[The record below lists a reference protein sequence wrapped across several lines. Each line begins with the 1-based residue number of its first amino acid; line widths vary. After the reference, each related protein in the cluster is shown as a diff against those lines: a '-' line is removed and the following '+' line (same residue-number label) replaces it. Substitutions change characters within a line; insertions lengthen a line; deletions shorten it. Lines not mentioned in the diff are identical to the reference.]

1 VWQARSTIGTV
12 RPPFAL
18 ELAMLYQILMHT
30 PLWVW
35 ALLAALL
42 ALGVKQSRPGRIRL
56 ARTVVLPLAMAALS
70 LSGTVSAFGAT
81 PLVLTAWLLA
91 ALPLGWGMSRT
102 APPAGTR
109 YDADERVFRV
119 TGSWWPLALMM
130 GIFLLKYAVAV
141 TLVQAPGLAHAP
153 AFAVPAALLY
163 GAFSGCFF
171 GRSARLWRLV
181 RRDAAAPAG
190 GLVV

>member
-70 LSGTVSAFGAT
+70 
-81 PLVLTAWLLA
+81 AWLLA